1 MRWTSTGPSAART
14 ESLTGNEEDGT
25 VTLVV
30 NRTGGSEG
38 TVTVEYA
45 TGDGTATA
53 PADYQST
60 SGTLTFGP
68 GVLTQNI
75 AIPIVTDGM
84 PEAAETFTVTLS
96 GPTGGATLAT
106 STATVVITD
115 TAVIPPAIPTLSTW
129 APLALALTLAFLALR
144 R

>member
-1 MRWTSTGPSAART
+1 MQWTSTGPSAART

-115 TAVIPPAIPTLSTW
+115 TAVIPIPTLSTW
-129 APLALALTLAFLALR
+129 ALLALALTLAFLALR